1 MKLSEFI
8 AKLQAQLEESGDL
21 DIIKVNTEYDEYGYA
36 IIYSSDGA
44 PDCISSTGEDF
55 GIKLDKETFIIW

>member
-21 DIIKVNTEYDEYGYA
+21 DIIKVNTEYDENGYA
-36 IIYSSDGA
+36 TYRSDNA
-44 PDCISSTGEDF
+44 PDCVVSTGEDF
-55 GIKLDKETFIIW
+55 GFKLDKETLIIW

>member
-8 AKLQAQLEESGDL
+8 AKLQTQLEESGDL

-36 IIYSSDGA
+36 TYTSDGA
-44 PDCISSTGEDF
+44 PDCIASTGEDF
-55 GIKLDKETFIIW
+55 GFKLEKETFIIW

>member
-21 DIIKVNTEYDEYGYA
+21 DVIKVNTEYENGYA
-36 IIYSSDGA
+36 IYQSDNA

>member
-21 DIIKVNTEYDEYGYA
+21 DIIKVNTEYENGYA
-36 IIYSSDGA
+36 IYRSDNA

>member
-21 DIIKVNTEYDEYGYA
+21 DIIKVNTEYENGYA
-36 IIYSSDGA
+36 TYRSDNA
-44 PDCISSTGEDF
+44 PACISSTGEDF
-55 GIKLDKETFIIW
+55 GFKLDKETFIIW

>member
-21 DIIKVNTEYDEYGYA
+21 DIIKVNTEYENGYA
-36 IIYSSDGA
+36 TYRSDNA
-44 PDCISSTGEDF
+44 PDCISSTGVDF
-55 GIKLDKETFIIW
+55 GFKLDKETFIIW